1 MTTSANIATAPGPFV
16 MVKRL
21 PWPYSGQVKV
31 PAYKGRGYLIVYP
44 TSSRPSTK

>member
-21 PWPYSGQVKV
+21 PWPYSAKV
-31 PAYKGRGYLIVYP
+31 SVPSYKGRGFIIIR
-44 TSSRPSTK
+44 S